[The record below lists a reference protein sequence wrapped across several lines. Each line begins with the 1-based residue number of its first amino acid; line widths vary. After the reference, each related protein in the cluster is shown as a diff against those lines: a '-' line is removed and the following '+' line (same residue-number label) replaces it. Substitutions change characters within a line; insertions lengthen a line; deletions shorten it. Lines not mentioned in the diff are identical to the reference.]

1 MENALD
7 SFPREDSAVLR
18 RDIIRWWEER
28 RTRYNVMVGLVGFV
42 TWWLVLIAGSAAVKP
57 GVDFEE
63 PLAMIMGPVI
73 YCIMANLC
81 YTLGWIFDTV
91 FYRGSPRKALF
102 KAGLIFSLVLTA
114 LPGIWAVAAW
124 LMTVITGKK
133 LD

>member
-1 MENALD
+1 MDNILG
-7 SFPREDSAVLR
+7 SLPNEDSAVLR
-18 RDIIRWWEER
+18 KDIIHWWEER
-28 RTRYNVMVGLVGFV
+28 RIRYNLMVGLVGFV

-57 GVDFEE
+57 GEDFEE
-63 PLAMIMGPVI
+63 PLMMIIGPVF

-81 YTLGWIFDTV
+81 YTFGWIFDTV

-102 KAGLIFSLVLTA
+102 KAGLIFSLVLTS

-124 LMTVITGKK
+124 LVTVFTGKK